1 VLSLLYALT
10 VFPNLC
16 AAAPVEVSFP
26 LEGHYREGR
35 YMPMRVVVGDAGAGA
50 GTVTL
55 AADGA
60 LPTELPVTAGR
71 TDVVIPWLAV
81 RELNEP
87 RWSNSAGPSGAIA
100 TPLKPLSE
108 DERLVAFA
116 TDEPPR
122 AGAVARLFPGKAI
135 VPVRLDASGPLLRP
149 AAAYEALDGLVLD
162 PGAAAR
168 VDESQVAVLLAAG
181 TTIAVRSDA
190 RPGGA
195 WPWRREGAYW
205 VLRREVLGPRSIV
218 EPDAYQPTYGWPR
231 GWSGAVRARV
241 VLLAALFVILAV
253 GLMLWRP
260 KYVLAALVALSLVTS
275 AGVVAWGARQSPVLA
290 AGGRIAVWDGA
301 IAQQDDWVYR
311 ATLRPSEVTIDARGL
326 AHPVLDRPRQAEES
340 RLRLFCTPDGQPAR
354 FAADLDADHALAV
367 LTRSV
372 QPTRPATQNLQPV
385 TSPLFVLA
393 NQLYPGTVLGQSGET
408 PADPDRNWGAIYL
421 DASTGLPR

>member
-1 VLSLLYALT
+1 VLSLLCALT
-10 VFPNLC
+10 VFPNVS
-16 AAAPVEVSFP
+16 AAASVEVSFP

-35 YMPMRVVVGDAGAGA
+35 SMPVRVIVGDAAAGAGA
-50 GTVTL
+50 VTL

-87 RWSNSAGPSGAIA
+87 HWSHSAGQSGTIA
-100 TPLKPLSE
+100 APLKPLSE

-135 VPVRLDASGPLLRP
+135 VPVRLDASRPLLRP
-149 AAAYEALDGLVLD
+149 AVAYEALDGLVLD

-205 VLRREVLGPRSIV
+205 VLRRDVPGPRSIV

-231 GWSGAVRARV
+231 GWPATVRTRV
-241 VLLAALFVILAV
+241 VLLAALFAILAV
-253 GLMLWRP
+253 GLMLWRSR
-260 KYVLAALVALSLVTS
+260 YAVAALAALSLLTS
-275 AGVVAWGARQSPVLA
+275 TGVLLWGARQSPVLA

-311 ATLRPSEVTIDARGL
+311 ATLRPTDVSFDARGL
-326 AHPVLDRPRQAEES
+326 AHPVLDRPRQAEDS
-340 RLRLFCTPDGQPAR
+340 SLRLVCTPDGQPAR
-354 FAADLDADHALAV
+354 FTAHLDADHALAV
-367 LTRSV
+367 LTRLI
-372 QPTRPATQNLQPV
+372 QPTRPATQALQPV

-393 NQLYPGTVLGQSGET
+393 NQLYPGKVLGQSNET
-408 PADPDRNWGAIYL
+408 PADPDRNWGTIYL
-421 DASTGLPR
+421 DASAEPGP